1 MLENTVSSPKYDVF
15 IVHSSKD
22 AAKARIFNQALI
34 DMGYVAFDNLKE
46 VSAFAI
52 GRPVFDNI
60 IHAVKHSKLV
70 LILITKHAIS
80 SHWVTLETLVA
91 LEKSDR
97 ENILCVRLVFEG
109 VSETERQNFKRGI
122 LTVIPDIIVDFNK
135 DKWKEE
141 FAAIIK
147 ENIPIQKLLP
157 AGNVAHGLVFNY
169 FIGYLAYVLPAM
181 SKSVEKI
188 EYFTHDKF
196 SKKFFVV
203 MPESC
208 EVKPLEGKYKNFVI
222 EKMER
227 SLEIEATHGDKQRK
241 YNLAVYKITK
251 ENEFYY
257 FCADCPFII
266 ATMFKMK
273 EMGFADIDVHFQ
285 GVRFYMTLKELV
297 EHRSNPEYKDTAN
310 FIMFNG
316 IAQSSSPALEIWE
329 LLKTELSTNEDH
341 DTTVVTRN
349 GFAVENYPSLTVS
362 VINST
367 EGDIVAEE
375 VIQFLTMHG
384 MNFTSS
390 SAAKKL
396 PDTDDTCTRW
406 KIFIL
411 TDTSTKDKVMEHK
424 FNDALSESIFKNQ
437 VQVIPILVKGVD
449 IETIP
454 YRFKWT
460 TVLKQEDPKYLEKMW
475 KTVHDFTGRFVDAV
489 KKYKVNCKIVPK
501 VYVIVPSSCE
511 FPPSGTQFEKEE
523 HLGPV
528 EPIVQ
533 GFRKYFLQLY
543 ALTISRPGKWKDV
556 KVCYAREYATPAIA
570 LRDMTRLPFA
580 GLSVEDMRN
589 QAKQFADFSNEIMQ
603 HDIFNR
609 EIGDVKD
616 KCSILYFEDDK
627 HGMAGVTELLEEQII
642 QCLEKRLF
650 VEPP

>member
-475 KTVHDFTGRFVDAV
+475 KTVHEDKPMEELQPAGSLFEGLAYSYMLNYMPFNLVGKTVDGRDFTGRFVDAV

-556 KVCYAREYATPAIA
+556 
-570 LRDMTRLPFA
+570 MTNM
-580 GLSVEDMRN
+580 EW
-589 QAKQFADFSNEIMQ
+589 
-603 HDIFNR
+603 
-609 EIGDVKD
+609 
-616 KCSILYFEDDK
+616 
-627 HGMAGVTELLEEQII
+627 LE
-642 QCLEKRLF
+642 
-650 VEPP
+650 